1 MTCQLPATT
10 ETLSGELPTSGDYQK
25 GVKYITD
32 MWPNLPNLPSEY
44 VLPLT
49 TNPLLVSHASIPV
62 VDLSGLNG
70 SAESRMRT
78 IQAIDSAC
86 AEWGIFGVVNHGIKI
101 SLMEEM
107 LEAVVGFFNLSW
119 EEKMKYNTHEY
130 PMNLPSAGYGTSLHT
145 SSKYSIWRDYMRH
158 HGHGRPHHSSS
169 NLWPSSPSNYRNI
182 AKEFIEEVWQMQ
194 LKIASALS
202 EALGLDSDYIEKSLG
217 GGFQV
222 VGSNYYAP
230 CPEPHRTLGI
240 PDHSDHGGLTVLM
253 QNDVDGLQVEHD
265 GEWVS
270 VGILP
275 GSFVVNIGDYMEI
288 LSNGRYKTL
297 KHRGVTNKQRTRI
310 SIAVGNGPALSSTV
324 APASPLVDERSEI
337 KYHKHITYKGYM
349 ELHQNGTTRG
359 KTPMQV
365 MIDLQ
370 ADK

>member
-86 AEWGIFGVVNHGIKI
+86 AEWGIFG
-101 SLMEEM
+101 
-107 LEAVVGFFNLSW
+107 
-119 EEKMKYNTHEY
+119 
-130 PMNLPSAGYGTSLHT
+130 
-145 SSKYSIWRDYMRH
+145 
-158 HGHGRPHHSSS
+158 
-169 NLWPSSPSNYRNI
+169 
-182 AKEFIEEVWQMQ
+182 MQ

-202 EALGLDSDYIEKSLG
+202 EALGLDGDYIEKSLG

-230 CPEPHRTLGI
+230 CPEPHRTLEI

-270 VGILP
+270 VGIVP

-288 LSNGRYKTL
+288 LSNGWYKTL

-310 SIAVGNGPALSSTV
+310 SIAVGNGPALTSTV
-324 APASPLVDERSEI
+324 APASPLVDEKNEI
-337 KYHKHITYKGYM
+337 KCHNHITYKGYM